1 MISGM
6 GLKKT
11 LRALLICAAIL
22 PAAPFIAPGPGD
34 AWAADPGAAAAA
46 GGEVETQ
53 DLESLLRTI
62 EDPAERE
69 KLAAQPPAMIAAR
82 QQAEPET
89 GVRFFDA
96 ISESVDAASQKIAK
110 AAQAMVDVPTLFHWL
125 GRQVSAPEA
134 RTRGAGVAGEV
145 SLAGR
150 I

>member
-69 KLAAQPPAMIAAR
+69 NLAAQPPARSPGCLCRRWCIRPRRRAASSHGLD
-82 QQAEPET
+82 T
-89 GVRFFDA
+89 
-96 ISESVDAASQKIAK
+96 ASQKI
-110 AAQAMVDVPTLFHWL
+110 
-125 GRQVSAPEA
+125 
-134 RTRGAGVAGEV
+134 
-145 SLAGR
+145 
-150 I
+150 